1 MSKINVRSFS
11 NENEDG
17 APDLVGI
24 STLSA
29 TSYFIP
35 TRGTTAQRP
44 SEHVEEGSLRYNYDT
59 KTLEYYRGHTIGWD
73 SFELIDP
80 DLGGR
85 KESAYSTTSS
95 NDGGLG
101 TRLLLAGGR
110 ESAPA
115 FTDKIEFVTISSLG
129 NAQDFG
135 NLTQS
140 HGNGSSQG
148 GAASR
153 TRGIW
158 LSGQLGTSP
167 SYSNVIQFV
176 TFASQGDAQDFGD
189 INSARAAVGNLSNE
203 TRAVCFGGSLSD
215 GSKPTQIDAVTIA
228 ASGQAFDFGDMSTYV
243 GNTANL
249 ASSTRGIMAGGSI
262 SPSRTNTIQFI
273 TINTSGNT
281 VDFGDLSVVGPA
293 GGATTASYNG
303 VGYSNSTRGII
314 HGGRDVNNNHINS
327 IQFITIATT
336 GNSSD
341 FGDTAVAAAHQM
353 GGSSP
358 TRGVVGAGFNPSAT
372 NAMEFVNI
380 MSLGNASDF
389 GDCTARDEN
398 LGACSNGH
406 GGL

>member
-1 MSKINVRSFS
+1 MSQINIRNLS
-11 NENEDG
+11 NENDDG
-17 APDLVGI
+17 SPEIVGV
-24 STLSA
+24 STFSA
-29 TSYFIP
+29 TSFFVP
-35 TRGTTAQRP
+35 PKGTTAERP
-44 SEHVEEGSLRYNYDT
+44 SDCEPGSIRFNTDT
-59 KTLEYYRGHTIGWD
+59 ANLEYFKGETLGWRQ
-73 SFELIDP
+73 FELVNP
-80 DLGGR
+80 NLGGG
-85 KESAYSTTSS
+85 TGS
-95 NDGGLG
+95 NTGLG

-110 ESAPA
+110 VSAPA
-115 FTDKIEFVTISSLG
+115 FTDTIEFVTISTLG

-148 GAASR
+148 GCASR

-167 SYSNVIQFV
+167 NYSNVIQFV
-176 TFASQGDAQDFGD
+176 TFASLGDATDFGD
-189 INSARAAVGNLSNE
+189 INSARAAVGNLSNQ
-203 TRAVCFGGSLSD
+203 TRAMCFGGSLSD

-228 ASGQAFDFGDMSTYV
+228 STGNAFDFGDMSTHTN
-243 GNTANL
+243 NTANL
-249 ASSTRGIMAGGSI
+249 ASSTRGIMAGGTV
-262 SPSRTNTIQFI
+262 SPTRVNTIQFVTI
-273 TINTSGNT
+273 TTSGNT
-281 VDFGDLSVVGPA
+281 VDFGDLVDHGD
-293 GGATTASYNG
+293 GASSLLYNG

-314 HGGRDVNNNHINS
+314 HGGRDVNGNMNNT

-341 FGDTAVAAAHQM
+341 FGDTAVSAMHQM

-358 TRGVVGAGFNPSAT
+358 TRGVVGAGYNPSVT

-389 GDCTARDEN
+389 GDCTARDEV
-398 LGACSNGH
+398 LGGCSNGH

>member
-1 MSKINVRSFS
+1 MSQINVRNLS
-11 NENEDG
+11 NENDDG
-17 APDLVGI
+17 SPEIVGV
-24 STLSA
+24 STFSA
-29 TSYFIP
+29 TSFFVPPKGSTAERPEDCEPGSIRFNTDTANLEYF
-35 TRGTTAQRP
+35 RG
-44 SEHVEEGSLRYNYDT
+44 
-59 KTLEYYRGHTIGWD
+59 KTLGW
-73 SFELIDP
+73 SQFELVNP
-80 DLGGR
+80 NLGGG
-85 KESAYSTTSS
+85 TGS
-95 NDGGLG
+95 NTGLG

-110 ESAPA
+110 ISAPA
-115 FTDKIEFVTISSLG
+115 FTDTIEFVTISTLG

-135 NLTQS
+135 NLAQS

-148 GAASR
+148 GCASR

-167 SYSNVIQFV
+167 NYSNIIQFV
-176 TFASQGDAQDFGD
+176 TFSSTGNASDFGD
-189 INSARAAVGNLSNE
+189 INSARAAVGNLSNQ
-203 TRAVCFGGSLSD
+203 TRAMCFGGSLSD

-228 ASGQAFDFGDMSTYV
+228 SEGNAFDFGDMSTYV

-249 ASSTRGIMAGGSI
+249 ASSTRGIMAGGTI
-262 SPSRTNTIQFI
+262 SPTRTNTIQFV
-273 TINTSGNT
+273 TINTQGNS
-281 VDFGDLSVVGPA
+281 VDFGDLVDHGD
-293 GGATTASYNG
+293 GASSLLYNG

-314 HGGRDVNNNHINS
+314 HGGRDVNGNMNNL

-341 FGDTAVAAAHQM
+341 FGDTAVSAMHQM

-358 TRGVVGAGFNPSAT
+358 TRGVVGAGYNPSVT

-389 GDCTARDEN
+389 GDCTARDEV

>member
-1 MSKINVRSFS
+1 MSQINVRNLS
-11 NENEDG
+11 NENDDG
-17 APDLVGI
+17 SPEIVGV
-24 STLSA
+24 STFSA
-29 TSYFIP
+29 TSFFVPPKGSTAERPEDCEPGSIRFNTDTANLEYF
-35 TRGTTAQRP
+35 RG
-44 SEHVEEGSLRYNYDT
+44 
-59 KTLEYYRGHTIGWD
+59 KTLGW
-73 SFELIDP
+73 SQFELVNP
-80 DLGGR
+80 NLGGG
-85 KESAYSTTSS
+85 TGS
-95 NDGGLG
+95 NTGLG

-110 ESAPA
+110 ISAPA
-115 FTDKIEFVTISSLG
+115 FTDTIEFVTISTLG

-135 NLTQS
+135 NLAQS

-148 GAASR
+148 GCASR

-167 SYSNVIQFV
+167 NYSNIIQFV
-176 TFASQGDAQDFGD
+176 TFSSTGNASDFGD
-189 INSARAAVGNLSNE
+189 INSARAAVGNLSNQ
-203 TRAVCFGGSLSD
+203 TRAMCFGGSLSD

-228 ASGQAFDFGDMSTYV
+228 SEGNAFDFGDMSTYV

-249 ASSTRGIMAGGSI
+249 ASSTRGIMAGGTI
-262 SPSRTNTIQFI
+262 SPTRTNTIQFV
-273 TINTSGNT
+273 TINTQGNS
-281 VDFGDLSVVGPA
+281 VDFGDLVDHGD
-293 GGATTASYNG
+293 GASSLMYNG

-314 HGGRDVNNNHINS
+314 HGGRDVNGNMNNL

-341 FGDTAVAAAHQM
+341 FGDTAVSAMHQM

-358 TRGVVGAGFNPSAT
+358 TRGVVGAGNNPSVT

-389 GDCTARDEN
+389 GDCTARDEV

>member
-1 MSKINVRSFS
+1 MSKINIRSFS

-24 STLSA
+24 TTLSA

-44 SEHVEEGSLRYNYDT
+44 SDHVEVGSLRYNYDI
-59 KTLEYYRGHTIGWD
+59 KNLEYYRGHTLGW
-73 SFELIDP
+73 SQFELIDP
-80 DLGGR
+80 ELGGR
-85 KESAYSTTSS
+85 TESSYSNTSS

-110 ESAPA
+110 ISAPA
-115 FTDKIEFVTISSLG
+115 FTDTIEYLTISTLG
-129 NAQDFG
+129 NTDDFG

-153 TRGIW
+153 TRGLW
-158 LSGQLGTSP
+158 LSGQLGSSP
-167 SYSNVIQFV
+167 SYSNIIQFV
-176 TFASQGDAQDFGD
+176 TIASIGNAQDFGD
-189 INSARAAVGNLSNE
+189 INSARAAVGNLSNQ
-203 TRAVCFGGSLSD
+203 TRAVCFAGSLSD
-215 GSKPTQIDAVTIA
+215 GSKPTQIDYVTIA
-228 ASGQAFDFGDMSTYV
+228 STGDAKDFGDMSTYV
-243 GNTANL
+243 NNTANL
-249 ASSTRGIMAGGSI
+249 ASSTRGIMAGGTI
-262 SPSRTNTIQFI
+262 SPTRTNIIQFV
-273 TINTSGNT
+273 TISTSGNT
-281 VDFGDLSVVGPA
+281 VDFGDLVDHGD
-293 GGATTASYNG
+293 GASSLMYNG

-314 HGGRDVNNNHINS
+314 HGGRDVNNNNNNT

-358 TRGVVGAGFNPSAT
+358 TRGVVGAGFNPSIT

-389 GDCTARDEN
+389 GDCTARDEV
-398 LGACSNGH
+398 LGGCSNGH